1 MTTPSTSIE
10 AKKAIQP
17 VARTLRAQVFV
28 ELLRRGST
36 GATLEELELT
46 LKLAGNTIRPRRQE
60 LEKRG
65 LVENS
70 GRERPTTSGRSAI
83 VWIVPEHVAELARS
97 KLTLTL

>member
-28 ELLRRGST
+28 ELLKRGT
-36 GATLEELELT
+36 AGATLEELELA
-46 LKLAGNTIRPRRQE
+46 LKLPGNTVRPRRQE

-65 LVENS
+65 LVVDS
-70 GRERPTTSGRSAI
+70 GRERPTSSGRQAI
-83 VWIVPEHVAELARS
+83 VWVVPDEVAKLARS
-97 KLTLTL
+97 KLTVTL